1 MPKAFGISF
10 AVGASLSPTVA
21 NVFSTVEQK
30 IKASASRMTQLTAR
44 SKAYEAAATARAEML
59 ATQRAFAAGGGKDA
73 LLGRTLQTQIA
84 AYQKAK
90 KTADA
95 YGVAVTDYA
104 RAHARA
110 ERALA
115 GTQARLEALNRA
127 QAFKAKRQETA
138 GNIQAAL
145 VPAAMLAMPIKQAID
160 FESAMADAAKTI
172 DGMRDDAGKL
182 TGKYYEMETAIK
194 QMGRTLPLTH
204 EQLASMFA
212 AAGQQGLTGVKDL
225 QEFTEMAAHMSV
237 AFGVTTEEA
246 ANAIGGYRTALNL
259 SMPQARELLDLMNQ
273 YANTTSASEKGIADV
288 VRRVGALGGVGGIA
302 AKPMAALAAT
312 LDAMKVSPEVA
323 ATGIK
328 NLILGLTAGDAATKK
343 QKAAFASLGIDTVK
357 LAKQMQTD
365 GPAAIISV
373 LEAVKKL
380 PKAQQLS
387 IMQEIFGRESLGSIA
402 PLLANLDQVR
412 KNLITC
418 GDTSAY
424 AGAMQKEFANRS
436 DTTANKIL
444 LAQNRAKEMGI
455 TLAAG
460 LLPAIQGVLDVA
472 SPIVSSVADF
482 AGEHKTLSTVLIG
495 TATGFMAL
503 RMVGMGASW
512 MFSYVAGGAH
522 LLRGTCALLVPGL
535 FRTAAAQG
543 AVSAATNAGRAAAM
557 RQGAAFV
564 ASRAAVLGAAS
575 ASKVAA
581 VGQWALNA
589 ALTANPV
596 GIVVM
601 AVAALAAGMVY
612 LYKTCEPV
620 RAAFDAVFGWIG
632 EKIGWAWE
640 KLKAV
645 GKFFGIGGDDES
657 TGEAVGAQANVA
669 TAKAFSAGP
678 SVAALPAMPE
688 MPDLSGLP
696 NMPAIPD
703 EAAGLAHAQRSGTP
717 AQVGP
722 TVQVNMQFQLNGM
735 PDQEFAQ
742 GVIRALRDK
751 SGELERLISGI
762 VHNQA
767 RLAYGG

>member
-30 IKASASRMTQLTAR
+30 IRASASRISQLTAR
-44 SKAYEAAATARAEML
+44 SKAYEAAAAARAEML

-73 LLGRTLQTQIA
+73 LLGRTLQTQTA

-90 KTADA
+90 KAADA

-104 RAHARA
+104 KAHARA

-172 DGMRDDAGKL
+172 DGMRDDSGKL

-194 QMGRTLPLTH
+194 QLGRTLPLTH

-212 AAGQQGLTGVKDL
+212 AAGQQGMTNVRDL

-246 ANAIGGYRTALNL
+246 ADAIGGYRSALGL
-259 SMPQARELLDLMNQ
+259 TMPQARELLDLMNY
-273 YANTTSASEKGIADV
+273 YANTTTASEKGIADI
-288 VRRVGALGGVGGIA
+288 VRRVGALGQVGGVA
-302 AKPMAALAAT
+302 AKPMAALASV
-312 LDAMKVSPEVA
+312 LDGMKVSPEIA
-323 ATGIK
+323 ATGLK
-328 NLILGLTAGDAATKK
+328 NLVLGLTAGDAASKK
-343 QKAAFASLGIDTVK
+343 ARTAFATLGIDTTK
-357 LAKQMQTD
+357 LAKHMQVD
-365 GPAAIISV
+365 AEGAILSV
-373 LEAVKKL
+373 LEALQKL

-387 IMQEIFGRESLGSIA
+387 TLQEIFGRESLGAIA
-402 PLLANLDQVR
+402 PLLNRLDIVR
-412 KNLITC
+412 QRLTMV
-418 GDTSAY
+418 GDTSKYSA
-424 AGAMQKEFANRS
+424 AMQQEFANRS
-436 DTTANKIL
+436 DTTANKL
-444 LAQNRAKEMGI
+444 RLAQNRAKEMGI

-460 LLPAIQGVLDVA
+460 LLPAIQGVLEVA
-472 SPIVSSVADF
+472 GPIVSSVADF
-482 AGEHKTLSTVLIG
+482 AGKHQTLSTVLIG

-503 RMVGMGASW
+503 RVVGMGASW

-522 LLRGTCALLVPGL
+522 LLRATCALLVPGL
-535 FRTAAAQG
+535 FRTAAAEG
-543 AVSAATNAGRAAAM
+543 AVTTATNAGRAAAV
-557 RQGAAFV
+557 RQGAALV
-564 ASRAAVLGAAS
+564 ASRAAALGAAA

-589 ALTANPV
+589 ALSANPV

-601 AVAALAAGMVY
+601 AVGALAAGMVY

-632 EKIGWAWE
+632 GKIGWAWE

-645 GKFFGIGGDDES
+645 GRFFGVGGDEEPD
-657 TGEAVGAQANVA
+657 GEAAGALADAA

-678 SVAALPAMPE
+678 AAALPPIPE
-688 MPDLSGLP
+688 MPEIPESAG
-696 NMPAIPD
+696 PA
-703 EAAGLAHAQRSGTP
+703 LAQRSGAP
-717 AQVGP
+717 AQGAP

-735 PDQEFAQ
+735 PDQDFAQ
-742 GVIRALRDK
+742 GVIRALRER
-751 SGELERLISGI
+751 SGELERIISGI

>member
-21 NVFSTVEQK
+21 GVFSTVEQK
-30 IKASASRMTQLTAR
+30 IKASASRMQQLTAR
-44 SKAYEAAATARAEML
+44 SKVYEAAATARAEML
-59 ATQRAFAAGGGKDA
+59 ATQRAYAAGGGRDA
-73 LLGRTLQTQIA
+73 QLGQALQTQIA

-90 KTADA
+90 KAADA
-95 YGVAVTDYA
+95 YGVSVTDYA
-104 RAHARA
+104 KAHARA

-115 GTQARLEALNRA
+115 GTRARLEALNKA

-145 VPAAMLAMPIKQAID
+145 VPAAMLAMPVKQAID

-172 DGMRDDAGKL
+172 DGMRDDSGKL

-194 QMGRTLPLTH
+194 QLGRTLPLTH

-212 AAGQQGLTGVKDL
+212 AAGQQGMTNVRDL

-237 AFGVTTEEA
+237 AFGVSTEDA
-246 ANAIGGYRTALNL
+246 ADAIGGYRTALNL

-328 NLILGLTAGDAATKK
+328 NLILGLTAGEAATRK
-343 QKAAFASLGIDTVK
+343 QKDAFASLGINMVT
-357 LAKQMQTD
+357 LAQQMQTN

-387 IMQEIFGRESLGSIA
+387 TMQELFGKESLGSIA
-402 PLLANLDQVR
+402 PLLANLEQVR
-412 KNLITC
+412 KNLTIC
-418 GDTSAY
+418 GDSAAY
-424 AGAMQKEFANRS
+424 AGAMQQEFANRS
-436 DTTANKIL
+436 NTTANKL
-444 LAQNRAKEMGI
+444 QLAQNRAKEMGI
-455 TLAAG
+455 TLAGG
-460 LLPAIQGVLDVA
+460 LLPALQRILDMAGPV
-472 SPIVSSVADF
+472 VSAVADF
-482 AGEHKTLSTVLIG
+482 SGRHQTLSTALIG
-495 TATGFMAL
+495 TAAGFMTL
-503 RMVGMGASW
+503 RLVGMGASW
-512 MFSYVAGGAH
+512 MFSYAAGGAH
-522 LLRGTCALLVPGL
+522 LLRATCALLVPGL
-535 FRTAAAQG
+535 FRTAAAEG
-543 AVSAATNAGRAAAM
+543 AVATATNAGRFAAL

-564 ASRAAVLGAAS
+564 VSKAAMLGAAM

-581 VGQWALNA
+581 AGQWALNA
-589 ALTANPV
+589 AFTANPI
-596 GIVVM
+596 GIAVM
-601 AVAALAAGMVY
+601 AVAALVAGMVY

-645 GKFFGIGGDDES
+645 GRFFGVGGGDEV
-657 TGEAVGAQANVA
+657 GEAAGALANTG
-669 TAKAFSAGP
+669 TAKAYAARQSP
-678 SVAALPAMPE
+678 PALPDMPAVPDLTNVPKMPE
-688 MPDLSGLP
+688 PP
-696 NMPAIPD
+696 T
-703 EAAGLAHAQRSGTP
+703 AAQ
-717 AQVGP
+717 QEGP
-722 TVQVNMQFQLNGM
+722 CVQLHMQFQLNGM
-735 PDQEFAQ
+735 PDQQFAQ
-742 GVIRALRDK
+742 GVIRAIREK
-751 SGELERLISGI
+751 SGELERIISGI